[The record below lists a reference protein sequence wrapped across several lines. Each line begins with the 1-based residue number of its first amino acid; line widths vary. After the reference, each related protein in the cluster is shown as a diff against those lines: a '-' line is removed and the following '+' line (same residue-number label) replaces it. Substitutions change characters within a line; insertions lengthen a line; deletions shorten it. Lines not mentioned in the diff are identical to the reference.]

1 MHMKK
6 KKKILVLLCSALFL
20 TSIFPSGKY
29 AYGEEAGYEEDIS
42 SETETEDPYPESYY
56 WPVESNEISGWPQG
70 PQIEAAAAVVMDADT
85 GAYLYS

>member
-20 TSIFPSGKY
+20 TSIFPSGKC

-42 SETETEDPYPESYY
+42 SETEYRRSL
-56 WPVESNEISGWPQG
+56 SGILLLASGIQ
-70 PQIEAAAAVVMDADT
+70 
-85 GAYLYS
+85 